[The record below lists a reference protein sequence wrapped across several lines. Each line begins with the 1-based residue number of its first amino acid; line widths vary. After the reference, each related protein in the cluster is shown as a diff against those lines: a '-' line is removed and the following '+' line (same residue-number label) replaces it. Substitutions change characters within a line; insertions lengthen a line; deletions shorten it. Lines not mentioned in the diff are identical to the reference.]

1 MGWKKVNIK
10 NFKRVLLLH
19 NTSSGPRAYSLFTKQ
34 QVRIVEADLM
44 LAFGEERFQKSR
56 VKTYEDMLKI
66 GEKICAEKI
75 NWVIVAGGDGSL
87 RALVETF
94 IKHDYYPYVSVFP
107 AGTVNLVAKELSQ
120 KADSNTWFANVQKG
134 NVVPVWLGKGN
145 DRIFLTVAGIGVDSL
160 VVDNVKATEKKYLSS
175 LAYLK
180 QGGIV
185 AGQELLLKNWQYK
198 FRVMIDDDG
207 KWHNATSVI
216 VTKSKYY
223 AGRFSLA
230 RGGSI
235 SKPVLYVCLF
245 TGGKVVDFLRYTAL
259 IAADLLR
266 LDNTVKIIEA
276 QKVLIKCNV
285 KNFAAELDGDSVAT
299 SPLDISI
306 LPTPINFIS

>member
-44 LAFGEERFQKSR
+44 LAYGEERFQKSK

-75 NWVIVAGGDGSL
+75 SWVIVAGGDGSL

-94 IKHDYYPYVSVFP
+94 IKHDYYPYVSVYP

-120 KADSNTWFANVQKG
+120 QSDGARWFANVEKG
-134 NVVPVWLGKGN
+134 NVMPVWLGKGN

-160 VVDNVKATEKKYLSS
+160 VVDNVKASEKKYLSS

-180 QGGIV
+180 QGGLM
-185 AGQELLLKNWQYK
+185 AGQELLLHHWKYK
-198 FRVMIDDDG
+198 FQVMIDDDG

-223 AGRFSLA
+223 AGKFSLA
-230 RGGSI
+230 KGGSI

-245 TGGKVVDFLRYTAL
+245 TGGKAVDFLRYTAL
-259 IAADLLR
+259 IAADLLS

-276 QKVLIKCNV
+276 QKVQIKCNV

-306 LPTPINFIS
+306 LPTPIKFIS

>member
-1 MGWKKVNIK
+1 MVWKKVNIK
-10 NFKRVLLLH
+10 DFKKVLLVH
-19 NTSSGPRAYSLFTKQ
+19 NTSSGPRAFSLATKQ
-34 QVRIVEADLM
+34 HVRIIEADLK
-44 LAFGEERFQKSR
+44 LAYGEERFQKIR
-56 VKTYEDMLKI
+56 LKTYEEMLEA
-66 GEKICAEKI
+66 GQKICDEKYD
-75 NWVIVAGGDGSL
+75 WVIVAGGDGSL

-94 IKHDYYPYVSVFP
+94 IKRDYYPYVSVFP

-120 KADSNTWFANVQKG
+120 QTDSAAWFANVQEG
-134 NVVPVWLGKGN
+134 NVLPVWLGKGN
-145 DRIFLTVAGIGVDSL
+145 DRIFLTVAGVGVDSL
-160 VVDNVKATEKKYLSS
+160 VVDNVKASEKKYLSS

-185 AGQELLLKNWQYK
+185 AGQELLLRRWKYK
-198 FRVMIDDDG
+198 FQVMIDNDG
-207 KWHNATSVI
+207 KWRSATSVI

-230 RGGSI
+230 KGGSI
-235 SKPVLYVCLF
+235 SKPVLYVCIF

-266 LDNTVKIIEA
+266 LDKTVKIIEA
-276 QKVLIKCNV
+276 QQVQIKCNV

>member
-1 MGWKKVNIK
+1 MGWKHVDINKFNK
-10 NFKRVLLLH
+10 VLLVH
-19 NTSSGPRAYSLFTKQ
+19 NTSSGPRAFSLATKQ

-44 LAFGEERFQKSR
+44 LAFGANKFQKIR
-56 VKTYEDMLKI
+56 LKAYEDMLKV
-66 GEKICAEKI
+66 GQKVCDEKID
-75 NWVIVAGGDGSL
+75 WVIVAGGDGSL

-94 IKHDYYPYVSVFP
+94 VKQNYYPYVSVFP